1 LSLILEAIIQ
11 EAMKSVDTGVFIIRG
26 QRVTN
31 MRFADNIDLVAE
43 SQDQLQELR
52 DRVNKSSKRFGLKIN
67 AQKKQKNDCRANMTM
82 RLENEELRRILSAEM
97 AWLRRSL
104 CVTRRDRIRKDTVRS
119 MLQQEESLVQK
130 IRKQRLTWFGH
141 VTRME
146 ERLPL

>member
-1 LSLILEAIIQ
+1 MSLILEAIIQ

-67 AQKKQKNDCRANMTM
+67 AQKNKKMTVG
-82 RLENEELRRILSAEM
+82 R
-97 AWLRRSL
+97 
-104 CVTRRDRIRKDTVRS
+104 T
-119 MLQQEESLVQK
+119 
-130 IRKQRLTWFGH
+130 
-141 VTRME
+141 
-146 ERLPL
+146 